1 MVNIDNDSLLNIRSD
16 YDEKFGFN
24 VDVEAVHQTKKGF
37 SPEVVK
43 EISSIKN
50 EPEWMTQFRLRALE
64 TFLRKP
70 MPKWGPD
77 LSNIN
82 FDNITYYLSAS
93 KNNATNWDQVPQEI
107 KNTFDRLGI
116 PESEKK
122 FLAGVEAQ
130 FDSEVVYSKLREDLE
145 KLGVIFCSTDQALKE
160 HPELFKKFFATVVPS
175 GDNKFAALNSAFW
188 SGGSFV
194 YVPKNV
200 HVPIPLQA
208 YFRINSKELGQFER
222 TLIIADEGSRV
233 HYIEGCFTKG
243 APIKTVSGTKK
254 IEYIKEGDVVL
265 THTGS
270 YKRVYKI
277 QKREHS
283 GTLCKIKYN
292 GDSRKEINITGSH
305 PILTV
310 KRTRKEY
317 KNKEWNPRWTE
328 AAKLNKFDYVAI
340 PIERTVISKDE
351 RFFLIPIG
359 RGRHPFKTI
368 EFKISTDKDF
378 FRLAG
383 YYMAEGSVMNGHYLT
398 FTFNKNER
406 EYIED
411 VKLLLEKFFGKAPL
425 EYDEYKNGISLVLCS
440 TLAARLFKQEFNS
453 GAKNKSLPKWFMLE
467 VPEKQAE
474 FIKGYWRGDG
484 SFMNKKYSC
493 GRKITFRINTISE
506 MLAEQT
512 RDILLRLNI
521 FASINVWKKKA
532 PRNTSFAIYIGGSY
546 LREFAS
552 VVNYAVDELSEG
564 NLIIKQKLVSYA
576 QITENYAFVPIKSIT
591 KEEVKGLDVY
601 NFSVEEDE
609 SYVSHGII
617 VHNCSAPSYSTDS
630 LHAAVVEVIAL
641 EGAHVR
647 YTTLQNWSNNVYNLV
662 TKRAFAHKNAIVEWL
677 DANIGSRI
685 TMKFPS
691 VYLLGENAKADMMSI
706 AFAGHG
712 QIQDTGAKAVHMAPN
727 TTSSIVSKSI
737 SKDGG
742 HTTYRG
748 LVRVEKGCINVK
760 SNVRCDALLL
770 DENSVSDTVP
780 YMEINEKKVSIG
792 HEASVGKI
800 GEEQLFYLMSRGLSE
815 QEATCI
821 IVRGFFECFT
831 KQLPLEYAVEFNRLI
846 EMEMEGSVG

>member
-1 MVNIDNDSLLNIRSD
+1 MDNNSLLDIRSD

-24 VDVEAVHQTKKGF
+24 VDVKTVHQTKKGF
-37 SPEVVK
+37 SPDVVK

-50 EPEWMTQFRLRALE
+50 EPEWMTQFRLHALE
-64 TFLRKP
+64 AFLRKP

-93 KNNATNWDQVPQEI
+93 KNKAKSWEDVPQEI

-175 GDNKFAALNSAFW
+175 EDNKFAALNSAFW

-233 HYIEGCFTKG
+233 HYIEGC
-243 APIKTVSGTKK
+243 
-254 IEYIKEGDVVL
+254 
-265 THTGS
+265 
-270 YKRVYKI
+270 
-277 QKREHS
+277 
-283 GTLCKIKYN
+283 
-292 GDSRKEINITGSH
+292 
-305 PILTV
+305 
-310 KRTRKEY
+310 
-317 KNKEWNPRWTE
+317 
-328 AAKLNKFDYVAI
+328 
-340 PIERTVISKDE
+340 
-351 RFFLIPIG
+351 
-359 RGRHPFKTI
+359 
-368 EFKISTDKDF
+368 
-378 FRLAG
+378 
-383 YYMAEGSVMNGHYLT
+383 
-398 FTFNKNER
+398 
-406 EYIED
+406 
-411 VKLLLEKFFGKAPL
+411 
-425 EYDEYKNGISLVLCS
+425 
-440 TLAARLFKQEFNS
+440 
-453 GAKNKSLPKWFMLE
+453 
-467 VPEKQAE
+467 
-474 FIKGYWRGDG
+474 
-484 SFMNKKYSC
+484 
-493 GRKITFRINTISE
+493 
-506 MLAEQT
+506 
-512 RDILLRLNI
+512 
-521 FASINVWKKKA
+521 
-532 PRNTSFAIYIGGSY
+532 
-546 LREFAS
+546 
-552 VVNYAVDELSEG
+552 
-564 NLIIKQKLVSYA
+564 
-576 QITENYAFVPIKSIT
+576 
-591 KEEVKGLDVY
+591 
-601 NFSVEEDE
+601 
-609 SYVSHGII
+609 
-617 VHNCSAPSYSTDS
+617 SAPSYSAGS

-691 VYLLGENAKADMMSI
+691 VYLIGENAKADMMSI

-737 SKDGG
+737 SKGG
-742 HTTYRG
+742 GRTTYRG
-748 LVRVEKGCINVK
+748 LVRVEKGCTNVK

-770 DENSVSDTVP
+770 NENSISDTIP

-815 QEATCI
+815 QEATGL
-821 IVRGFFECFT
+821 IVRGFFDCFT